1 MKLKTTLIA
10 AFSAAAMATS
20 HAFNIDFNAIS
31 ITPPTIGQNESFT
44 VTVDNY
50 GTVTF
55 TNITP
60 NTESSIAIGN
70 NFLDN
75 DGNNVNSLELSL
87 ESAESDESGPTGD
100 VVAVTFNGAEVT
112 NAQAVFAGNSG
123 NPFDLGIFEVGQG
136 EQEEQ
141 GPGSSPFSGLPTGSY
156 YAGVYGSPE
165 SDGVG
170 LQSISWD
177 VVPEP
182 SSAALGAL
190 GMSMILLRRRKA

>member
-20 HAFNIDFNAIS
+20 HAFNIDFNAI
-31 ITPPTIGQNESFT
+31 TVVGAPIGQGESFN
-44 VTVDNY
+44 VTVANY

-60 NTESSIAIGN
+60 NTASSIAIGN

-75 DGNNVNSLELSL
+75 DGNNVNSLEL
-87 ESAESDESGPTGD
+87 EGIETFTDAPIEAE
-100 VVAVTFNGAEVT
+100 VIMVTFNGAEVT
-112 NAQAVFAGNSG
+112 NAQAVFAGNSA
-123 NPFDLGIFEVGQG
+123 NPFDVGIFVDLDALIQQVGYS
-136 EQEEQ
+136 EET
-141 GPGSSPFSGLPTGSY
+141 PFEGAY
-156 YAGVYGSPE
+156 YAATIGAPG

-190 GMSMILLRRRKA
+190 GMSMILLRRRRA

>member
-20 HAFNIDFNAIS
+20 HAFNIDFNL
-31 ITPPTIGQNESFT
+31 ITVVGAPIGQGESFN
-44 VTVDNY
+44 VTVANY

-55 TNITP
+55 TNISGP
-60 NTESSIAIGN
+60 ESSIAIDN
-70 NFLDN
+70 NFIGN
-75 DGNNVNSLELSL
+75 DGQYVNSLEL
-87 ESAESDESGPTGD
+87 EGEVFTEAPIEAE
-100 VVAVTFNGAEVT
+100 VIMVTFNGAEVT
-112 NAQAVFAGNSG
+112 NAQAVFAGNSAD
-123 NPFDLGIFEVGQG
+123 PFDVGIFVDLDALIQQVGYS
-136 EQEEQ
+136 EET
-141 GPGSSPFSGLPTGSY
+141 PFEGAY
-156 YAGVYGSPE
+156 YAATIGALG

-190 GMSMILLRRRKA
+190 GMSMILLRRRRA

>member
-1 MKLKTTLIA
+1 MKLKSTLVA
-10 AFSAAAMATS
+10 AFSVAAITTS
-20 HAFNIDFNAIS
+20 QAFNIDFNAITVTDVP
-31 ITPPTIGQNESFT
+31 IAENESFT
-44 VTVDNY
+44 VEVDNY

-60 NTESSIAIGN
+60 DPSSSIAIGN

-75 DGNNVNSLELSL
+75 EGNNVNSLELEGISIDDGPPI
-87 ESAESDESGPTGD
+87 EAE
-100 VVAVTFNGAEVT
+100 VIMVTFNGAEVT
-112 NAQAVFAGNSG
+112 NAQAVFAGNSA
-123 NPFDLGIFEVGQG
+123 NPFDVGIFVDLDALIQQVGYS
-136 EQEEQ
+136 EET
-141 GPGSSPFSGLPTGSY
+141 PFEGAY
-156 YAGVYGSPE
+156 YAATIGAPG

-190 GMSMILLRRRKA
+190 GMSMILLRRRRA

>member
-10 AFSAAAMATS
+10 ACSAAAMATS
-20 HAFNIDFNAIS
+20 HAFNIDFNALTV
-31 ITPPTIGQNESFT
+31 TPTAIGQGESFT

-75 DGNNVNSLELSL
+75 DGNNVKSLEL
-87 ESAESDESGPTGD
+87 EGMGVDEETPIEAE
-100 VVAVTFNGAEVT
+100 VIMVTFNGAEVT
-112 NAQAVFAGNSG
+112 NAQAVFAGNSA
-123 NPFDLGIFEVGQG
+123 NPFDVGIFIQDSDDD
-136 EQEEQ
+136 
-141 GPGSSPFSGLPTGSY
+141 GPLSGPVDGAY
-156 YAGVYGSPE
+156 YAATIGAPG

-190 GMSMILLRRRKA
+190 GMSMILLRRRRA

>member
-20 HAFNIDFNAIS
+20 HAFNIDFNAITV
-31 ITPPTIGQNESFT
+31 TPPPIGGGESFT
-44 VTVDNY
+44 VTVEGY

-55 TNITP
+55 TNITMDRR
-60 NTESSIAIGN
+60 SVIAIGN
-70 NFLDN
+70 NFLGN
-75 DGNNVNSLELSL
+75 DGNYVNSLELL
-87 ESAESDESGPTGD
+87 ERPDESEMSGPNGD
-100 VVAVTFNGAEVT
+100 IVAVTFNDAEVT
-112 NAQAVFAGNSG
+112 NAQAVFAGNSA
-123 NPFDLGIFEVGQG
+123 NPFDVGILDQGQG
-136 EQEEQ
+136 EQAEQ
-141 GPGSSPFSGLPTGSY
+141 GPGSSPFGGFPAGSY
-156 YAGVYGSPE
+156 YAGVFGSPE

-190 GMSMILLRRRKA
+190 GMSMILLRRRRA

>member
-10 AFSAAAMATS
+10 ACSAAAMATS
-20 HAFNIDFNAIS
+20 HAFNIDFNALTV
-31 ITPPTIGQNESFT
+31 TPTAIGQDESFT

-75 DGNNVNSLELSL
+75 DGNNVNSLELEGIGL
-87 ESAESDESGPTGD
+87 DQIDPIKAEVIE
-100 VVAVTFNGAEVT
+100 VTFNGAEVT
-112 NAQAVFAGNSG
+112 NAQATFAGNSA
-123 NPFDLGIFEVGQG
+123 NPFDVGIFVDLAGLIQQG
-136 EQEEQ
+136 
-141 GPGSSPFSGLPTGSY
+141 GYDGGDTPFEGAY
-156 YAGVYGSPE
+156 YAATIGAPG

-190 GMSMILLRRRKA
+190 GMSMILLRRRRA

>member
-20 HAFNIDFNAIS
+20 HAFNIDFNAI
-31 ITPPTIGQNESFT
+31 TVVGAPIGQGESFT
-44 VTVDNY
+44 VTVENY

-55 TNITP
+55 KNITP
-60 NTESSIAIGN
+60 NTASSIAIGN

-75 DGNNVNSLELSL
+75 EGNNVYSLEL
-87 ESAESDESGPTGD
+87 ESETFTDAPIEAEIIM
-100 VVAVTFNGAEVT
+100 VTFNDAEVT
-112 NAQAVFAGNSG
+112 NAQAVFAGNSA
-123 NPFDLGIFEVGQG
+123 NPFDVGIFIQG
-136 EQEEQ
+136 GSGDDPFE
-141 GPGSSPFSGLPTGSY
+141 GPLDGDY
-156 YAGVYGSPE
+156 YAATIGAPG

-190 GMSMILLRRRKA
+190 GMSMILLRRRRA

>member
-60 NTESSIAIGN
+60 NTASSIAIGN

-75 DGNNVNSLELSL
+75 EGNNVYSLEL
-87 ESAESDESGPTGD
+87 ESETFTDAPIEAEIIM
-100 VVAVTFNGAEVT
+100 VTFNDAEVT
-112 NAQAVFAGNSG
+112 NAQAVFAGNSA
-123 NPFDLGIFEVGQG
+123 NPFDVGIFIQG
-136 EQEEQ
+136 GSGDDPFE
-141 GPGSSPFSGLPTGSY
+141 GPLDGDY
-156 YAGVYGSPE
+156 YAATIGAPG

-190 GMSMILLRRRKA
+190 GMSMILLRRRRA

>member
-20 HAFNIDFNAIS
+20 HAFNIDFNALTV
-31 ITPPTIGQNESFT
+31 TPTAIGQGESFT

-75 DGNNVNSLELSL
+75 DGNNVNSLELEGIGL
-87 ESAESDESGPTGD
+87 EEIDPIKAEVIE
-100 VVAVTFNGAEVT
+100 VTFNGAEVT
-112 NAQAVFAGNSG
+112 NAQATFAGNSA
-123 NPFDLGIFEVGQG
+123 NPFDVGIFVDLPGLLQQSGYPG
-136 EQEEQ
+136 E
-141 GPGSSPFSGLPTGSY
+141 LPVDGAY
-156 YAGVYGSPE
+156 YAATIGAPG

-170 LQSISWD
+170 LQAISWD

-190 GMSMILLRRRKA
+190 GMSMILLRRRRA

>member
-31 ITPPTIGQNESFT
+31 ITPPTIGQGESFT

-60 NTESSIAIGN
+60 NTASSIAIGN

-75 DGNNVNSLELSL
+75 DGNNVNSLELEGIGL
-87 ESAESDESGPTGD
+87 LTDAPIEAE
-100 VVAVTFNGAEVT
+100 VIMVTFNGAEVT
-112 NAQAVFAGNSG
+112 NAQAVFAGNSAD
-123 NPFDLGIFEVGQG
+123 PFDVGIFVDLDALIQQVGYS
-136 EQEEQ
+136 EET
-141 GPGSSPFSGLPTGSY
+141 PFEGAY
-156 YAGVYGSPE
+156 YAATIGALG

-190 GMSMILLRRRKA
+190 GMSMILLRRRRA

>member
-1 MKLKTTLIA
+1 MKLKSTLVA
-10 AFSAAAMATS
+10 AFSVAAITTS
-20 HAFNIDFNAIS
+20 QAFNIDFNAITVTDVP
-31 ITPPTIGQNESFT
+31 IAENESFT
-44 VTVDNY
+44 VQVDNY

-60 NTESSIAIGN
+60 DPSSSITIDN

-75 DGNNVNSLELSL
+75 DGNNVMSLELEGISIDDGPPI
-87 ESAESDESGPTGD
+87 EAE
-100 VVAVTFNGAEVT
+100 VIQVTFNGAEVT
-112 NAQAVFAGNSG
+112 NAQATFAGNSAT
-123 NPFDLGIFEVGQG
+123 PFDVGIFVDLAALIDQSGY
-136 EQEEQ
+136 
-141 GPGSSPFSGLPTGSY
+141 PGDVPIDGAY
-156 YAGVYGSPE
+156 YAATIGVPG

-190 GMSMILLRRRKA
+190 GMSMILLRRRRA